1 MFHDTSVP
9 FAERRNITVA
19 DMENYKKFWES
30 VTGRPYGTIKPESP
44 KKKTGDRREGVEPNQ
59 RKQKQDN
66 V

>member
-1 MFHDTSVP
+1 M
-9 FAERRNITVA
+9 A

-44 KKKTGDRREGVEPNQ
+44 KKNTKTTTNGREGVEP
-59 RKQKQDN
+59 RAKEVCAEK

>member
-1 MFHDTSVP
+1 M
-9 FAERRNITVA
+9 A

-30 VTGRPYGTIKPESP
+30 VTGRPYGTIKSEPP
-44 KKKTGDRREGVEPNQ
+44 KKKTGDRREGGVEPNQ